1 MLAGRGG
8 AGQWAFKELS
18 QLQPGRRAD
27 VDDMAII
34 TISRLSGSGGREIAT
49 ATAEALNFQLID
61 RNGMDMVIDQ
71 QFPVRT
77 EQLSKIKQD
86 RKVYDEMV
94 RSAIAEVASIH
105 HVVILGSG
113 AQFLFAKL
121 AASLHVQIVAPLP
134 YRIARVMR
142 LGQTDRDAAEKIL
155 EARDQEKK
163 TFIHTLYGKDWRDPA
178 HYDLVLNIDRFSN
191 DVAVAIIVKAA
202 QAKGIEAKRVELSPQ
217 LREEI
222 LTAKLDVAQLLDLE
236 TVENPLPEFAHPSER
251 EFARVMDF
259 YRIRWQYEPRT
270 FPIEWDE
277 NQNVVKAFTPDFYLP
292 DLDLFIEL
300 TTMKQSLVTKK
311 NRKVRLLRELY
322 PEVNIKILYERDYKN
337 LIFKYGLSTEDRNGN
352 GE

>member
-1 MLAGRGG
+1 
-8 AGQWAFKELS
+8 
-18 QLQPGRRAD
+18 
-27 VDDMAII
+27 MAII
-34 TISRLSGSGGREIAT
+34 TISRLTGSGGREIAT
-49 ATAEALNFQLID
+49 ATAKALNFQFID
-61 RNGMDMVIDQ
+61 RDGMDVVIDQ

-77 EQLSKIKQD
+77 EQLSRIKKD
-86 RKVYDEMV
+86 RRVYQEMV
-94 RSAIAEVASIH
+94 RSAIAEVAAAH
-105 HVVILGSG
+105 NVVVLGSG
-113 AQFLFAKL
+113 AQFLFSRV

-142 LGQTDRDAAEKIL
+142 LGNVDRPSAETII
-155 EARDQEKK
+155 EERDREKE
-163 TFIHTLYGKDWRDPA
+163 TFIRTLYGKDWRDPSY
-178 HYDLVLNIDRFSN
+178 YDLVLNIDHFSN
-191 DVAVAIIVKAA
+191 EIAAEIIVKAA
-202 QAKGIEAKRVELSPQ
+202 QAKGIEATTVELPAH

-222 LTAKLDVAQLLDLE
+222 LTTKLDVAQMADSDEDRASLVAAVAEKQPLE
-236 TVENPLPEFAHPSER
+236 DRLPEFAHPSER

-259 YRIRWQYEPRT
+259 YRIRWEYEPRT

-337 LIFKYGLSTEDRNGN
+337 LIWKYGLSNGEAENGN
-352 GE
+352 GDNAA

>member
-1 MLAGRGG
+1 
-8 AGQWAFKELS
+8 
-18 QLQPGRRAD
+18 
-27 VDDMAII
+27 MAII
-34 TISRLSGSGGREIAT
+34 TISRLTGSGGREIAT
-49 ATAEALNFQLID
+49 ATAESLNFQFID
-61 RNGMDMVIDQ
+61 RNAMDVVIEQ

-77 EQLSKIKQD
+77 EQLSRLKRD

-94 RSAIAEVASIH
+94 RSAVAEIAATRN
-105 HVVILGSG
+105 VVILGSG
-113 AQFLFAKL
+113 AQFLFSRV

-142 LGQTDRDAAEKIL
+142 VANVDRAAAEKIIQD
-155 EARDQEKK
+155 RDQEKE
-163 TFIHTLYGKDWRDPA
+163 TFIRTLYSKDWRDPA
-178 HYDLVLNIDRFSN
+178 YYDLVLNIDHFSN
-191 DVAVAIIVKAA
+191 EIAVEIIVKAA
-202 QAKGIEAKRVELSPQ
+202 QAKGIEATAVELPAQ

-222 LTAKLDVAQLLDLE
+222 LTTKLDVAQMAEFEPGEDK
-236 TVENPLPEFAHPSER
+236 LPDFAHPSER

-259 YRIRWQYEPRT
+259 YRIRWQYEPKT

-292 DLDLFIEL
+292 DLDLYIEL

-337 LIFKYGLSTEDRNGN
+337 LIWKYGLGNGDESEMENNRNGN
-352 GE
+352 GNGK

>member
-1 MLAGRGG
+1 
-8 AGQWAFKELS
+8 
-18 QLQPGRRAD
+18 
-27 VDDMAII
+27 MAII
-34 TISRLSGSGGREIAT
+34 TISRLTGSGGREIAT
-49 ATAEALNFQLID
+49 ATAKVLNFQFID
-61 RNGMDMVIDQ
+61 RDGMDVVIDQ

-77 EQLSKIKQD
+77 EQLSRIKKD
-86 RKVYDEMV
+86 RRFYHEMV
-94 RSAIAEVASIH
+94 RSAIAEVAAAH
-105 HVVILGSG
+105 NVVVLGSG
-113 AQFLFAKL
+113 AQFLFARV

-142 LGQTDRDAAEKIL
+142 LGSVDRPKAEKII
-155 EARDQEKK
+155 EERDREKE
-163 TFIHTLYGKDWRDPA
+163 TFIRTLYGKDWRDPA
-178 HYDLVLNIDRFSN
+178 YYDLVLNIDHFSN
-191 DVAVAIIVKAA
+191 EIAVEIIVKAA
-202 QAKGIEAKRVELSPQ
+202 KAKGIEATAVELPAN

-222 LTAKLDVAQLLDLE
+222 LTTKLDVAQMADTDQGVASPGEHVEQEPLE
-236 TVENPLPEFAHPSER
+236 DRLPEFAHPSER

-259 YRIRWQYEPRT
+259 YRIRWEYEPRT

-337 LIFKYGLSTEDRNGN
+337 LIWKYGLSNGEAEDGN
-352 GE
+352 GDNAA